1 MYIHFNMKKMI
12 VIAILTGPLGLVMA
26 DGAMDHQRTAAQEVA
41 ALNVGSGGQGS
52 GGGYGA
58 GCSSNGGQVE
68 TIGQI
73 GERLGGM
80 FQGLREA
87 L

>member
-1 MYIHFNMKKMI
+1 MFINFNIKKMI

-26 DGAMDHQRTAAQEVA
+26 DGVMNHGRTAAQEVQ
-41 ALNVGSGGQGS
+41 ALNVGDVGS
-52 GGGYGA
+52 VGGYSA
-58 GCSSNGGQVE
+58 SAGGQVQ
-68 TIGQI
+68 TIGKI

-80 FQGLREA
+80 FSGLREA